1 MRLALRLTAAI
12 ALCLGLSF
20 GLRTA
25 PQIGARVSIPLV
37 GRSPRSFPPGSV
49 HLYRT
54 SADGGTLQAIGLRSL
69 ADLAGSAIHTGLR
82 PPANQYPAIA
92 TTSDGAR
99 LAVMDNI
106 HPNHGVTRAQ
116 DLTFRIFNVRTGKPI
131 SAPYHPA
138 VPVWISGISADGSI
152 VYGFSAN
159 ADSTL
164 PCGPS
169 PFYLLDART
178 GRVVQRLSLAAS
190 PWNYSVLVGPNLQR
204 LYTLTTSDHIN
215 RCGPQWSNSPTITA
229 YDLQTGKV
237 TRTLRLKGML
247 AGRWETSR
255 TINGDPIGGDWNPG
269 FALSHD
275 GSQIAVLDGHDN
287 TLTLLDAQSLR
298 VEGAERLSRP
308 QTRLQ
313 ALAALLGLQPGTAE
327 AKGQW
332 NGTTLQMQ
340 YTADDRSLLVTGAR
354 LRPDSRHRYASSR
367 NLGIRLIAIGGGQV
381 RAWLDDRKQVLGM
394 WPAPDGSAVYSA
406 VQGWNRTGG
415 WLTTLRRHDPATLQV
430 RAHRT
435 FQHMGNW
442 WLNLFFLQARQ

>member
-1 MRLALRLTAAI
+1 MRFAVRLTAAI
-12 ALCLGLSF
+12 ILSLGLSF

-25 PQIGARVSIPLV
+25 PQLGARVSIPLA
-37 GRSPRSFPPGSV
+37 GRTPYSFPPGSV

-69 ADLAGSAIHTGLR
+69 ADLAGSTLHTDSR
-82 PPANQYPAIA
+82 PPANQYPAIV
-92 TTSDGAR
+92 TTS
-99 LAVMDNI
+99 
-106 HPNHGVTRAQ
+106 NHGVTRAQ
-116 DLTFRIFNVRTGKPI
+116 DLRLQVFNVTTGKPI
-131 SAPYHPA
+131 SAPHHPA

-152 VYGFSAN
+152 VYGFSTN
-159 ADSTL
+159 TDSTL

-215 RCGPQWSNSPTITA
+215 RCGPQWSYSPTITA

-237 TRTLRLKGML
+237 TRALRLKGVL

-298 VEGAERLSRP
+298 IEGVERLSRP

-313 ALAALLGLQPGTAE
+313 ALAALLGLQPSTAE

-340 YTADDRSLLVTGAR
+340 YTADDRSLLATGAR

-367 NLGIRLIAIGGGQV
+367 NLGIRLIAIAGGQV
-381 RAWLDDRKQVLGM
+381 KAWLDDRKQVLSM

-406 VQGWNRTGG
+406 LQDWSRAGG

-435 FQHMGNW
+435 FRHMGNW